1 MCVFYFVY
9 KSLTGKRSV
18 NEESS
23 VISESIRIKEYDLE
37 KHIINIHKNRKKRRC
52 TNNHR
57 TRYVLFIVDTSGSA
71 SSTTFNAF
79 KKVIASISELLCNYV
94 KVALITYGSDI
105 NLEFCFNCYN
115 DRRDIKNAILRAQYR
130 DGPATHT
137 TDAIKC
143 ACDHILSSQCGL
155 PQGINTSDI
164 DVVLLT
170 DSKHNG
176 PCQHTLNLTVKC
188 LHDRAN
194 INTFGI
200 GIGSV
205 DYASVR
211 ALTNGVGTNIFR
223 VETFAELQQLF
234 AIIQQLLAITDES
247 GNPVYSCVGHDGRS
261 CRK

>member
-1 MCVFYFVY
+1 MCVLYFVY

-18 NEESS
+18 NKESS
-23 VISESIRIKEYDLE
+23 VVIESIRIKEYDLE
-37 KHIINIHKNRKKRRC
+37 KHIINIHKNREKRRC
-52 TNNHR
+52 TNSHR
-57 TRYVLFIVDTSGSA
+57 IRFVLFIVDTSGSA
-71 SSTTFNAF
+71 SSTTFNAV
-79 KKVIASISELLCNYV
+79 KKVIASISELLCDHV
-94 KVALITYGSDI
+94 KVALMTYGSDI

-115 DRRDIKNAILRAQYR
+115 DRRDIKQAILRARYR

-143 ACDHILSSQCGL
+143 ACEQILSPQCGL
-155 PQGINTSDI
+155 PQGINTPDI

-170 DSKHNG
+170 DGKHNG
-176 PCQHTLNLTVKC
+176 PCLRSLNRAVKC

-211 ALTNGVGTNIFR
+211 ALTNGVSNNIFR
-223 VETFAELQQLF
+223 VSSFAELQQLLLL
-234 AIIQQLLAITDES
+234 IQLLLATTDKN
-247 GNPVYSCVGHDGRS
+247 GDPVYSCMGHDGGG
-261 CRK
+261 C

>member
-18 NEESS
+18 NKESS
-23 VISESIRIKEYDLE
+23 VVSESIRIEEHDLG
-37 KHIINIHKNRKKRRC
+37 KHIINIHEKRKKRQC

-57 TRYVLFIVDTSGSA
+57 IRYVLFIVDTSGSA
-71 SSTTFNAF
+71 SSTTFNAV
-79 KKVIASISELLCNYV
+79 KKVIASISELLCDHV
-94 KVALITYGSDI
+94 KVALMTYGSDI

-115 DRRDIKNAILRAQYR
+115 NRRDIKNAILRARYR
-130 DGPATHT
+130 GGATHT

-155 PQGINTSDI
+155 PQGINTPDI

-170 DSKHNG
+170 DGKHNG
-176 PCQHTLNLTVKC
+176 PCLHSLKLTVKC

-205 DYASVR
+205 DYASVLR
-211 ALTNGVGTNIFR
+211 LTNGVGTNIFR
-223 VETFAELQQLF
+223 VETFTELQQLF
-234 AIIQQLLAITDES
+234 AIIQQLLATTDES
-247 GNPVYSCVGHDGRS
+247 GNPVYSCVGHDGRR